1 MSMTIIQ
8 RQDNFIF
15 CCKCP
20 MLSNSVGH
28 FLCIGEG
35 FPWVGENT
43 YFHKVKSPQGN
54 LHKSGITVQMASFV
68 YMILFYKDKVFAKD
82 VKVLYNM

>member
-1 MSMTIIQ
+1 M
-8 RQDNFIF
+8 
-15 CCKCP
+15 
-20 MLSNSVGH
+20 
-28 FLCIGEG
+28 
-35 FPWVGENT
+35 GENT

>member
-1 MSMTIIQ
+1 M
-8 RQDNFIF
+8 
-15 CCKCP
+15 
-20 MLSNSVGH
+20 
-28 FLCIGEG
+28 E
-35 FPWVGENT
+35 ENT